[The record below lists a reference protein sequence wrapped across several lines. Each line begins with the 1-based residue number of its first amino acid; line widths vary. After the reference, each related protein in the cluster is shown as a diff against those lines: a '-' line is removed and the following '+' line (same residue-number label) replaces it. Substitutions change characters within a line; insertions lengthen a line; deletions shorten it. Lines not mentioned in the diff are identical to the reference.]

1 MKRFRHFFLTR
12 SLAVLSIW
20 LVQRELTLRVLLVND
35 SKKER
40 TSTNRLRH
48 SEKSSRHLLS
58 PVRLILKRKGKKRRR
73 ENSSL
78 IETRYVTTC
87 YGFWI
92 LSNLLI
98 QVLTW
103 LLKDS
108 LGGNSKTAMIAAISP
123 ADYDETLSTLRYAD
137 QVSVTQIKTSLQG
150 LYLILIW
157 FRPRRLRIRLSL
169 TKILTPNSFASSRK
183 N

>member
-1 MKRFRHFFLTR
+1 MKVQTWTLKRCLVLGAYLDEKVSTFFLTR

-58 PVRLILKRKGKKRRR
+58 PVRLILKRKGKKQRR

-87 YGFWI
+87 YGFRI

-150 LYLILIW
+150 LYLILI
-157 FRPRRLRIRLSL
+157 
-169 TKILTPNSFASSRK
+169 
-183 N
+183 